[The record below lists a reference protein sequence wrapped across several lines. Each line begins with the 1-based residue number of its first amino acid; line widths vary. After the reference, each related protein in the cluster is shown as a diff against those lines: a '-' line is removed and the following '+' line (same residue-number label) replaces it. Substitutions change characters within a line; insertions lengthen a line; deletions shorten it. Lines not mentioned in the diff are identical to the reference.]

1 VKITRALSSIMLA
14 AALLAPAFADA
25 ANAEVVHGVKL
36 SSLCE
41 GCGVVAG
48 VRSETR
54 KGQASGV
61 GAVGGAVAGG
71 VVGHQLGG
79 GSGKTALTVLGAV
92 GGGLAGNEIE
102 KNMKKRTVWITTVAF
117 KDGSR
122 HTYERESQPGLKA
135 GDVVTIENGH
145 PVRRSH

>member
-1 VKITRALSSIMLA
+1 
-14 AALLAPAFADA
+14 
-25 ANAEVVHGVKL
+25 
-36 SSLCE
+36 
-41 GCGVVAG
+41 
-48 VRSETR
+48 
-54 KGQASGV
+54 
-61 GAVGGAVAGG
+61 
-71 VVGHQLGG
+71 
-79 GSGKTALTVLGAV
+79 LTVLGAV